1 MSLTMQLLV
10 IPDDV
15 IFKVLENEAVLLN
28 LKTGTYF
35 GLNETGTR
43 IWKLI
48 EEHGHLEIVRRH
60 MLDEFDVSEE
70 TLEGDMQALLS
81 ELLERGLLVL
91 EPCER

>member
-1 MSLTMQLLV
+1 MQLLV

-60 MLDEFDVSEE
+60 MLDEFEVLEE
-70 TLEGDMQALLS
+70 ALEGDMQALLS